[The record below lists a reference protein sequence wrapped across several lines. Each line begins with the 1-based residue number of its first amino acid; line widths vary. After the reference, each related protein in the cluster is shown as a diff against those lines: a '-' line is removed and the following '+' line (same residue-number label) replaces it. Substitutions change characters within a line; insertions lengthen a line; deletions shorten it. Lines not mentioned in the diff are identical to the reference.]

1 MSEGP
6 SSEQKHPGLFRNYVS
21 FFGAAIVAA
30 SLASI
35 ILLFLIELTSG
46 TDNPYL
52 GIVTYVMLPGALI
65 TGLLTIFV
73 GMYFERRRRRRLAPG
88 EIPAYPSLD
97 LNDPRR
103 RRTFL
108 TFLAVTF
115 IFIFMSAFG
124 SYRAYEFS
132 ESVTF
137 CGQTCHVPMK
147 PEFTAYQAS
156 PHARVRCVECHV
168 GGGAEWYVR
177 AKLNGVHQLYGVLT
191 GRYDRPIPTP
201 VHNLRPANDTCAQ
214 CHWPQKFYGDEMR
227 VFNHYDYDEH
237 NTARQTRL
245 LVHVGGGSPANGP
258 VSGIHWHMNLG
269 NEIEYI
275 ATDEHR
281 QNIPWVRVKDGQ
293 GKVTEYTEDGAALTP
308 SLAKAEKRRMDC
320 IDCHNRPAHIY
331 VPPDEA
337 VNDSLAAGK
346 LDASLPYLK
355 RQAVEALSKPY
366 QTNDEAVR
374 SIAASLDQF
383 YRANYADVYASKP
396 DAIRSA
402 VAEVQRIYQTYFFPE
417 MKTDWQAHPNNIG
430 HYYSQ
435 GCFRCHD
442 GKHESRD
449 GKVIRSDCN
458 VCHATLDQSENGAT
472 TSAQNGAFRHPVEL
486 GKLSELNCTV
496 CHSGSKPFQH
506 PVSLGDISQFKCSD
520 CHSGKVWSKAVAA
533 NQGIGR

>member
-1 MSEGP
+1 MSEGTPDVSPDALTERKRP
-6 SSEQKHPGLFRNYVS
+6 SLFRNYIS

-30 SLASI
+30 SLSSI

-46 TDNPYL
+46 GENPYL

-65 TGLLTIFV
+65 TGLVIVFA
-73 GMYFERRRRRRLAPG
+73 GMHFERRRRRRLAPG
-88 EIPAYPSLD
+88 EIPVYPSLD

-103 RRTFL
+103 RRAFSTFL
-108 TFLAVTF
+108 TVTF
-115 IFIFMSAFG
+115 IFILMSAFG

-132 ESVTF
+132 ESVIF

-227 VFNHYDYDEH
+227 VFNHYGYDER
-237 NTARQTRL
+237 NTPRQTRL

-293 GKVTEYTEDGAALTP
+293 G
-308 SLAKAEKRRMDC
+308 
-320 IDCHNRPAHIY
+320 
-331 VPPDEA
+331 
-337 VNDSLAAGK
+337 
-346 LDASLPYLK
+346 
-355 RQAVEALSKPY
+355 
-366 QTNDEAVR
+366 
-374 SIAASLDQF
+374 
-383 YRANYADVYASKP
+383 
-396 DAIRSA
+396 
-402 VAEVQRIYQTYFFPE
+402 
-417 MKTDWQAHPNNIG
+417 
-430 HYYSQ
+430 
-435 GCFRCHD
+435 
-442 GKHESRD
+442 
-449 GKVIRSDCN
+449 
-458 VCHATLDQSENGAT
+458 
-472 TSAQNGAFRHPVEL
+472 
-486 GKLSELNCTV
+486 
-496 CHSGSKPFQH
+496 
-506 PVSLGDISQFKCSD
+506 
-520 CHSGKVWSKAVAA
+520 
-533 NQGIGR
+533 